1 MLVCPHCTSHRML
14 AVHPPKDVVVVMPCP
29 ACHGLVVLFRDK
41 VIALNREILERGT
54 REQVIGHIADI
65 IGEFLDAGVFPGFG
79 DHASDDTP
87 EYEPEPQ
94 MPSEPISKEEI
105 DRFVKIELKCI
116 DNPAYFKRHF
126 G

>member
-1 MLVCPHCTSHRML
+1 ML

-41 VIALNREILERGT
+41 VIALSRDILERGT
-54 REQVIGHIADI
+54 RKQVVSHIADI
-65 IGEFLDAGVFPGFG
+65 IGEFLDAGVFPSFG
-79 DHASDDTP
+79 KHSSDAHSDDTP
-87 EYEPEPQ
+87 EYEPETEV
-94 MPSEPISKEEI
+94 SFEPISKEEM
-105 DRFVKIELKCI
+105 DRFVKIELKCL

>member
-1 MLVCPHCTSHRML
+1 ML

-41 VIALNREILERGT
+41 VMALNREILEHGT
-54 REQVIGHIADI
+54 RKQVVSHIADI
-65 IGEFLDAGVFPGFG
+65 IGEFLDAGVFPTFG
-79 DHASDDTP
+79 EHGSDEHAEEPS
-87 EYEPEPQ
+87 EFEPETEIS
-94 MPSEPISKEEI
+94 SEPISREEL